1 MRMRNPVGGVVRRT
15 AHGIMASMEQLWA
28 PWRMAY
34 IARESSSEEE
44 GCFLCA
50 KLAGHDD
57 AANLILARGKRCF
70 VIMNLFPY
78 NSGHLMIA
86 PTEHVPTIGH
96 LDAPTLTELMTLAQ
110 RCLGALGASLRPDGY
125 NMGINQGK
133 VAGRAWRSMS
143 TSTCAEVERRHEFHA
158 GAGRREGH
166 ARTAGKHVPEDPC
179 GAGSADDHARGPAT
193 ADQTR
198 YVGHGAVV
206 VCAGLGVCRARYGKR
221 WVPEEAGRTVA
232 SGQRPGNAK
241 RVGAWRWRGVAAGP
255 KRQRETEQA
264 VGGADAKGEQRKR
277 EQERRVAGLC
287 DIIEYAAR
295 VLAEAGAHCHRLA
308 RRSRSTRPACP
319 PGRGRRSRC

>member
-34 IARESSSEEE
+34 IARESPSEEE

-57 AANLILARGKRCF
+57 AANLILARGRRCF

-133 VAGRAWRSMS
+133 VAG
-143 TSTCAEVERRHEFHA
+143 
-158 GAGRREGH
+158 
-166 ARTAGKHVPEDPC
+166 
-179 GAGSADDHARGPAT
+179 
-193 ADQTR
+193 
-198 YVGHGAVV
+198 
-206 VCAGLGVCRARYGKR
+206 AGLEEHVHFHIVPRWNGDTNFMPVLGDVKVMPELLENTYRKIRAALD
-221 WVPEEAGRTVA
+221 PLMTT
-232 SGQRPGNAK
+232 P
-241 RVGAWRWRGVAAGP
+241 AGP
-255 KRQRETEQA
+255 P
-264 VGGADAKGEQRKR
+264 
-277 EQERRVAGLC
+277 RRT
-287 DIIEYAAR
+287 
-295 VLAEAGAHCHRLA
+295 
-308 RRSRSTRPACP
+308 RRAT
-319 PGRGRRSRC
+319 